1 MALKCLKVI
10 IKDEFISIDKATN
23 EISNVLN
30 KYRELRPQHEYI
42 AQVVNPYENSDFF
55 ILDDTLKNQL
65 NLESNY
71 IETRVNTKSLEARI
85 QELKTKLAELDL
97 KLDGEIVTLNDEILK
112 KASIEN
118 LNSIQNGLDIYALKS
133 DLDNL
138 ATKDELN
145 TKANISDLDNLATK
159 EQLSTKADLSTL
171 ESYTTKQQ
179 FTAMVNE
186 IQGNLDTYALKSDLE
201 NLASKDELNQY
212 ALKSEINASGGIDEN
227 ALNEAINN
235 NNSNIQELEAKVNQL
250 STNLRTIKTQKG
262 DKGEKGERGIQ
273 GLKGEKGDKGD
284 KGDRGERGERGIQG
298 EQGLKGDRGER
309 GLQGLQ
315 GLKGDKG
322 DKGERGLKGEKGDKG
337 DKGDT
342 PTIKTINGQ
351 SLIGSGD
358 ITIQTDTSSFENRLT
373 QLQTNNFTL
382 STELAELQTK
392 MAKFLRVFSE
402 AELDELARWQRAD
415 TSRWSNVFG
424 GSSSASND
432 IIRFNN
438 QKSAFL
444 APESVRGIKFKLR
457 ARNNPGG
464 YILWLL
470 TSTNRSNQSDIRAL
484 TMDMQTSYLD
494 TYTSWIK
501 PREGHNRYDGS
512 NGATANDIKGVFNCH
527 NVDIKVL
534 IENGKLKCSNA
545 LGYSFEIN
553 PFGGNG
559 FITRLG
565 LGSQANFSD
574 TAEAYDIKI
583 LTN

>member
-10 IKDEFISIDKATN
+10 IKDEFISIDEAIN
-23 EISNVLN
+23 GISNVLN

-42 AQVVNPYENSDFF
+42 AQVVNPFENSDFF

-71 IETRVNTKSLEARI
+71 IETRINTKSLEARI

-118 LNSIQNGLDIYALKS
+118 LNSIQDGLDIYALKS
-133 DLDNL
+133 DLNAL
-138 ATKDELN
+138 ATKDELS
-145 TKANISDLDNLATK
+145 TKANISDLNA
-159 EQLSTKADLSTL
+159 KA
-171 ESYTTKQQ
+171 
-179 FTAMVNE
+179 N
-186 IQGNLDTYALKSDLE
+186 ISDLE
-201 NLASKDELNQY
+201 NLATKDELNQY
-212 ALKSEINASGGIDEN
+212 ALKSEINASRKIDEN

-250 STNLRTIKTQKG
+250 STNLQTIKTQKG
-262 DKGEKGERGIQ
+262 DKGDKGDKGEQGIQ

-284 KGDRGERGERGIQG
+284 
-298 EQGLKGDRGER
+298 
-309 GLQGLQ
+309 
-315 GLKGDKG
+315 
-322 DKGERGLKGEKGDKG
+322 
-337 DKGDT
+337 T
-342 PTIKTINGQ
+342 PTLKTINGQ
-351 SLIGSGD
+351 SLVGNGD
-358 ITIQTDTSSFENRLT
+358 ITIQTDTSSIENRLT

-382 STELAELQTK
+382 SSEIAGLTTK
-392 MAKFLRVFSE
+392 MGKLLRVFSE

-415 TSRWSNVFG
+415 LSRWSNVFG

-444 APESVRGIKFKLR
+444 APENVIGIKFKLR

-470 TSTNRSNQSDIRAL
+470 CSTNRSNQSDIRAL
-484 TMDMQTSYLD
+484 TMDMQTSYND

-512 NGATANDIKGVFNCH
+512 HGATANDIKGVFNCH
-527 NVDIKVL
+527 NVDIKIL

-545 LGYSFEIN
+545 LGYSFEVN
-553 PFGGNG
+553 VFSGGG